1 MKRILISNDD
11 GINAP
16 GILAAKKAV
25 EDLGEVTIV
34 APDKEHSG
42 LGRSLSVMK
51 PLTFK
56 KTKLN
61 DGSIGYGVSGTPT
74 DAVTIGINYIM
85 DKTPD
90 LVIAG
95 INSGRNISVSEITKS
110 GTVGAALEAVN
121 NKIPSIAIS
130 QSIDACDFKIEN
142 NKAKLIKPLNF
153 DYAGKILHKISE
165 KILKNGLPQDVDLL
179 NINVP
184 SHPASEEIKITKLSE
199 KMFNPEIIK
208 NKNENNETYYLIKPN
223 MIEKYGKETDG
234 YVLLNE
240 KIVSITAIKS
250 DMTSPNKEIRKN
262 IIP

>member
-51 PLTFK
+51 PLTLK
-56 KTKLN
+56 KTKLD
-61 DGSIGYGVSGTPT
+61 DGSFGYGVSGTPT
-74 DAVTIGINYIM
+74 DAVTIGINYIL
-85 DKTPD
+85 DETPD

-95 INSGRNISVSEITKS
+95 INSGRNISRSEITKS

-121 NKIPSIAIS
+121 NKIPAIAIS
-130 QSIDACDFKIEN
+130 QSIDARDFKIEN

-153 DYAGKILHKISE
+153 EYASEILHQISE
-165 KILKNGLPQDVDLL
+165 KILENGIPQDIDLL

-184 SHPASEEIKITKLSE
+184 PYPASKEIKITKLSE

-208 NKNENNETYYLIKPN
+208 NKNENNENYYLIKPK
-223 MIEKYGKETDG
+223 MIEKYEKETDG

-240 KIVSITAIKS
+240 KLVSITPIKS
-250 DMTSPNKEIRKN
+250 DMTSLKNEIKK
-262 IIP
+262 IIQ